1 MNRLKKFLRDF
12 FAECE
17 KSPTGRHEWLQ
28 ESCPYC
34 SLPRESY
41 LRQIPLIPPF

>member
-17 KSPTGRHEWLQ
+17 KSPTGRHNWEKDSCQYCLLPQ
-28 ESCPYC
+28 ESY
-34 SLPRESY
+34 R
-41 LRQIPLIPPF
+41 RQIPLILPF